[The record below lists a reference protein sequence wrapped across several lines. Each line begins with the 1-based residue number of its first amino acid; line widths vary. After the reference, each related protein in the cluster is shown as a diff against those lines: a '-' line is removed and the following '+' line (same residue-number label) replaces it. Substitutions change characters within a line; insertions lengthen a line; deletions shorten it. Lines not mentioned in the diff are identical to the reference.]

1 MTRLHTDKLRRRAA
15 FVLASSQ
22 SVLRDSLKVRI
33 SKDRGIDMAKRI
45 QNSYLASK
53 VMPADRAAAEILPG
67 MTVGMSGFTG
77 SGYPKAVP
85 LALTVHIEDAHAR
98 GEKFALRILT
108 GASTA
113 PELDGALAKVGGIDF
128 RLPYQSDPELRAR
141 INRGEIEYMDIHLGQ
156 VAQYTWFGFLGKI
169 DVAVVEVSGILPD
182 GRLIPSTSVG
192 NNKTWLDLADKVI
205 IEVNSAQP
213 AGLNGMHDI
222 YYGTALPPDRQ
233 PIPLIRPGD
242 RIGEPYLRVDP
253 SKVIAVV
260 ETHGPDR
267 LGRFAQPDDSSI
279 RIANHLVE
287 FFRHEIAKGRLGQ
300 QLLPLQS
307 GVGNIANAVLS
318 GLRDGGFEGLTAFT
332 EVIQDGMLDL
342 IRTDTIRTAS
352 ATALSLS
359 PEGVDEFS
367 RNIDHYRSRVV
378 LRPQEISNHAELVRR
393 LGCIAING
401 MVEAD
406 IYGNVNSTH
415 VAGTSIINGI
425 GGSGDFARNG
435 FLACFVTP
443 STAKSG
449 AISCIVPMV
458 SHVDHTEH
466 DVTVIVT
473 EQGLADLRGLSPKQR
488 ARVVID
494 NCAHPDYRP
503 LLQDYFERA
512 CRDSVGKHT
521 PHLLGEALS
530 WHQRFTEI
538 GHMKP

>member
-1 MTRLHTDKLRRRAA
+1 MEN
-15 FVLASSQ
+15 
-22 SVLRDSLKVRI
+22 RI
-33 SKDRGIDMAKRI
+33 HH
-45 QNSYLASK
+45 SYLVSK
-53 VMPADRAAAEILPG
+53 VMPAEQAATQIRPG
-67 MTVGMSGFTG
+67 MTVAMSGFTG
-77 SGYPKAVP
+77 AGYPKAVP
-85 LALTVHIEDAHAR
+85 LALAVQIEAAHAL
-98 GEKFALRILT
+98 GEKFAIRILT

-113 PELDGALAKVGGIDF
+113 PELDGALAKVGGIEF

-156 VAQYTWFGFLGKI
+156 VAQYTWFGFLGKL
-169 DVAVVEVSGILPD
+169 DVAIIEVAGILPD
-182 GRLIPSTSVG
+182 GRLIPSTSIG

-213 AGLNGMHDI
+213 AGLDGMHDV
-222 YYGTALPPDRQ
+222 YYGTALPPDRK
-233 PIPLIRPGD
+233 PIPLVQPGD

-253 SKVIAVV
+253 AKVIAVV
-260 ETHGPDR
+260 ETQGPDR
-267 LGRFAQPDDSSI
+267 LSRFSPPDETSI

-287 FFRHEIAKGRLGQ
+287 FFRHEIAMGRLAQ

-318 GLRDGGFEGLTAFT
+318 GLRDGGFQGLTAFT

-342 IRTDTIRTAS
+342 IRTGTILTAS

-359 PEGVDEFS
+359 PEGVEEFG
-367 RNIDHYRSRVV
+367 RNIELYRSRIV

-435 FLACFVTP
+435 FLSCFVTP
-443 STAKSG
+443 STAKNG

-466 DVTVIVT
+466 DVAVVVT

-503 LLQDYFERA
+503 LLHDYFERA
-512 CRDSVGKHT
+512 LRNSPGKHT

-530 WHQRFTEI
+530 WHERFIET
-538 GHMKP
+538 GRMKP

>member
-1 MTRLHTDKLRRRAA
+1 M
-15 FVLASSQ
+15 Q
-22 SVLRDSLKVRI
+22 S
-33 SKDRGIDMAKRI
+33 RI
-45 QNSYLASK
+45 QNASFMSK
-53 VMPADRAAAEILPG
+53 VMPASAAAALIRPG

-77 SGYPKAVP
+77 AGYPKAVP
-85 LALTVHIEDAHAR
+85 RELARCIEGAHGR
-98 GEKFALRILT
+98 GEQFAIRVLT

-156 VAQYTWFGFLGKI
+156 VAQYAWFGFLGQI
-169 DVAVVEVSGILPD
+169 DMAVIEVAGILPD

-192 NNKTWLDLADKVI
+192 NNKTWLDLASHVI
-205 IEVNSAQP
+205 IEVNSNQP
-213 AGLNGMHDI
+213 AGLDGMHDI
-222 YYGTALPPDRQ
+222 YYGTALPPERK
-233 PIPLIRPGD
+233 PIPLTAPGD

-253 SKVIAVV
+253 AKIVAVV
-260 ETHGPDR
+260 ETNAPDR
-267 LGRFAQPDDSSI
+267 LGRFAPPDEISA
-279 RIANHLVE
+279 RIAGHLVE
-287 FFRHEIAKGRLGQ
+287 FFRHEISRGRLRPE
-300 QLLPLQS
+300 LLPLQS
-307 GVGNIANAVLS
+307 GVGNIANAVLA
-318 GLRDGGFEGLTAFT
+318 GLRTGGFDGLSAFT

-342 IRTDTIRTAS
+342 IRTDTLRVAS

-359 PEGVDEFS
+359 PEGVEEFQ
-367 RNIDHYRSRVV
+367 RNIEHYRSRIV
-378 LRPQEISNHAELVRR
+378 LRPQEMSNHAELVRR

-435 FLACFVTP
+435 FLSCFVTP
-443 STAKSG
+443 SVAKNG
-449 AISCIVPMV
+449 AISCIVPLA

-488 ARVVID
+488 ARVVI
-494 NCAHPDYRP
+494 NQCAHPDYRP
-503 LLQDYFERA
+503 MLEDYFDRA
-512 CRDSVGKHT
+512 CRTSVGKHT
-521 PHLLGEALS
+521 PHLLDEALS
-530 WHQRFTEI
+530 WHARFVKT
-538 GHMKP
+538 GHMR